1 MLQKQLKRYKRHW
14 QLFVF
19 LIIPVA
25 YVIIFA
31 YWPMFG
37 LQIAFKKFNIMQG
50 IWGSPWVGFKNFI
63 KFFNAYQFQAV
74 IVNTLTL
81 SLYALV
87 AAFPFPIVFALVLNV
102 VEHNKLKKAVQTITY
117 MPHFIS
123 VVVLVGMMMQIFHPM
138 IGLFGKAYQALTGNS
153 APDLFA
159 KPAAFKHL
167 YVWSGVWQGF
177 GYNSII
183 YIAALTNVS
192 SELHEAAEVD
202 GASRFQRVIHIDFP
216 TLVPTII
223 IMLILRMG
231 HIMSIGFE
239 KTYLMQNSLN
249 LAASEIIS
257 TFVYKKGL
265 GAGVSNDYSYST
277 AIGMFNSVV
286 NLTLITTVN
295 MISRRVSET
304 SLW

>member
-1 MLQKQLKRYKRHW
+1 M
-14 QLFVF
+14 
-19 LIIPVA
+19 
-25 YVIIFA
+25 
-31 YWPMFG
+31 G
-37 LQIAFKKFNIMQG
+37 L
-50 IWGSPWVGFKNFI
+50 KNFQ
-63 KFFNAYQFQAV
+63 KFFTAYQFKNV
-74 IVNTLTL
+74 MVNTLTL
-81 SLYALV
+81 SFYALL
-87 AAFPFPIVFALVLNV
+87 AAFPFPILFALVLNV
-102 VEHNKLKKAVQTITY
+102 IERRRFKKVVQTITY

-123 VVVLVGMMMQIFHPM
+123 IVVLVGMLMQVLHPLVG
-138 IGLFGKAYQALTGNS
+138 IYGKVVMALTGEMAS
-153 APDLFA
+153 DLFA
-159 KPAAFKHL
+159 DPKMFKHL

-192 SELHEAAEVD
+192 AELHEAAEVD

-216 TLVPTII
+216 ALVPTIV

-231 HIMSIGFE
+231 SIMSIGFE

-249 LAASEIIS
+249 ISASEIIS

-265 GAGVSNDYSYST
+265 GAGVGNDYSYST

-286 NLTLITTVN
+286 NLILITTVN
-295 MISRRVSET
+295 FISRRVSET